1 MRIVL
6 DAMGSDHYPAPDVE
20 GAVLAAREYDVTVVL
35 VGQTPA
41 LKAEMAKYDTR
52 GLRVELVHADE
63 FVTMEDKPSVV
74 VKAKPGSSM
83 HVGMQLVAD
92 KQADAFVTMGNTG
105 AALSI
110 ATLGPLRRIPGVKRP
125 SLCAVIRLPK
135 QTVIV
140 LDIGANA
147 DARPDWLEQFAIMGS
162 IYAERGLG
170 ISKPR
175 VALLSNGEEEG
186 KGSELTRATA
196 PLLQRAPVHYIGNI
210 EPKELLRGAAD
221 VVVTDGF
228 VGNVLLKTLE
238 AGTGLVV
245 STLRD
250 ELKRSVFTLLGAAL
264 ARSAFNR
271 VRTALDP
278 FEVGGAPL
286 LGVNGV
292 VIIGHGRT
300 NAKGVKNAIR
310 QAKLAVEGH
319 LIEQIRAG
327 LAQTS
332 GVGAATSEQ
341 DRSPDR

>member
-6 DAMGSDHYPAPDVE
+6 DGMGSDEHPAPDVE
-20 GAVLAAREYDVTVVL
+20 GAVLAAREYELTVVL
-35 VGQTPA
+35 VGQNPA
-41 LKAEMAKYDTR
+41 LKAQLAKYDTR
-52 GLRVELVHADE
+52 GLKVELVDAPDV
-63 FVTMEDKPSVV
+63 VTMEDKPSVV
-74 VKAKPGSSM
+74 VKSKPASSM

-92 KQADAFVTMGNTG
+92 GQADAFVTMGNTG

-135 QTVIV
+135 QTIVV

-147 DARPDWLEQFAIMGS
+147 DAKPDWLEQFALMGS

-170 ISKPR
+170 IKNPR

-186 KGSELTRATA
+186 KGNDLTRAAA
-196 PLLQRAPVHYIGNI
+196 PLLQQAAIRYTGNI
-210 EPKELLRGAAD
+210 EPKEMLRGGAD
-221 VVVTDGF
+221 VIVTDGF

-245 STLRD
+245 NTLRD
-250 ELKRSVFTLLGAAL
+250 ELKRSVLTMLGAAL
-264 ARSAFNR
+264 AKPAFSR
-271 VRTALDP
+271 VRKALDP

-292 VIIGHGRT
+292 VIIGHGRS
-300 NAKGVKNAIR
+300 NGKAVKNGIR
-310 QAKLAVEGH
+310 QAKLAVEGQ

-327 LAQTS
+327 LAQS
-332 GVGAATSEQ
+332 GQSSAAKL
-341 DRSPDR
+341 D

>member
-6 DAMGSDHYPAPDVE
+6 DAMGSDQHPAPDVE
-20 GAVLAAREYDVTVVL
+20 GAVLASREYDITVVL
-35 VGQTPA
+35 VGHIPA

-52 GLRVELVHADE
+52 GLKVELVQADE
-63 FVTMEDKPSVV
+63 VVTMDDKPSVI
-74 VKAKPGSSM
+74 VKSKPKSSM

-92 KQADAFVTMGNTG
+92 QQADAFVTMGNTG

-125 SLCAVIRLPK
+125 SLCAVIRLPR
-135 QTVIV
+135 QTIVV
-140 LDIGANA
+140 LDIGANS

-162 IYAERGLG
+162 VYAERGLG
-170 ISKPR
+170 IRNPR

-186 KGSELTRATA
+186 KGNELTRAA
-196 PLLQRAPVHYIGNI
+196 IPLLQHAPIQFVGNV
-210 EPKELLRGAAD
+210 EPKEMLRGAVD

-250 ELKRSVFTLLGAAL
+250 ELKRSVFSILGASL
-264 ARSAFNR
+264 ARPAFNR

-292 VIIGHGRT
+292 VIIGHGRS
-300 NAKGVKNAIR
+300 NAKGVKNGIR
-310 QAKLAVEGH
+310 QARLAVEGQ

-327 LAQTS
+327 LAQS
-332 GVGAATSEQ
+332 GSAGAPT
-341 DRSPDR
+341 PG